1 MLSLIDPRFECS
13 ICLNCLKDPMLTRC
27 GHRFCSECITTW
39 LKRKSQICPIDLLP
53 LTIEGLFPDNYTK
66 REIDEQKVACL
77 NTGCDVTIPLLEADQ
92 HYASCGFNKNQ
103 INGVA
108 DNLCPFH
115 LIGCKDTIKNKSEL
129 SNHLVMSVHRHI
141 TLLTKS
147 HIDFMNKFQIRDG
160 ARSKALEATQLWD
173 ANKDPNSEKALI
185 CNLYERIVV
194 LEQSNIEKDKDI
206 ERLSQKNT
214 IKDKDIERL
223 SQMVNNLIVEFAQS
237 QNAISL
243 ITSIT
248 CNGVYIWRFENFM
261 ESLKSMREK
270 PLQTRYYTPGF
281 YTSSA
286 GYKVCGRINMSS
298 DNRNLS
304 LFIHMMRG
312 DYDDTLIWPFSGH
325 ITLSLIHPTNP
336 MQSICL
342 KMQSSAESEAFRR
355 CSFGN
360 NGNEVPSLNP
370 RAFGYTEF
378 VSIDEVLQNGF
389 IKNDSIVIKI
399 IVECI

>member
-27 GHRFCSECITTW
+27 GHRFCSECISTW
-39 LKRKSQICPIDLLP
+39 LERKSQICPIDLLP

-66 REIDEQKVACL
+66 REIDEQKVTCL
-77 NTGCDVTIPLLEADQ
+77 NTGCDVIIPLLEADQ
-92 HYASCGFNKNQ
+92 HYASCVFNKNKV
-103 INGVA
+103 NGPA

-115 LIGCKDTIKNKSEL
+115 LIGCKDTIKDKNEL
-129 SNHLVMSVHRHI
+129 SNHLVMSVHRHV

-160 ARSKALEATQLWD
+160 AHSKALEATQLWD
-173 ANKDPNSEKALI
+173 ANKDPNSEKALL

-206 ERLSQKNT
+206 ERLNQKNAV
-214 IKDKDIERL
+214 KDKDIEQL
-223 SQMVNNLIVEFAQS
+223 SQMVNNLIAEFGQS

-243 ITSIT
+243 IT

-261 ESLKSMREK
+261 ESLKSMRER
-270 PLQTRYYTPGF
+270 PSQTRYYTPGF
-281 YTSSA
+281 YTSST
-286 GYKVCGRINMSS
+286 GYKVCGRINMST

-312 DYDDTLIWPFSGH
+312 EYDDTLIWPFSGH
-325 ITLSLIHPTNP
+325 ITLFLIHPTNP
-336 MQSICL
+336 MQTICL

-360 NGNEVPSLNP
+360 ISNEVPPLNP
-370 RAFGYTEF
+370 RAFGYHEF
-378 VSIDEVLQNGF
+378 VAIDEILQNGF

-399 IVECI
+399 IVKCT